1 MCIIILMA
9 NRKGSSQNDFQGTRM
24 EERLDDAINVLRNH
38 CEPQMLGLGGG
49 GPGGID
55 PSLLSGGSLQAMANS
70 ASNPAGTVKQE
81 RDRPGPG
88 SEWKSVKNT
97 EL

>member
-1 MCIIILMA
+1 
-9 NRKGSSQNDFQGTRM
+9 M

-55 PSLLSGGSLQAMANS
+55 PSLLAGGSLQAMANS
-70 ASNPAGTVKQE
+70 ATNPGAIKQE
-81 RDRPGPG
+81 RPGPG
-88 SEWKSVKNT
+88 SELTHKWRWTGAFDLHISSP
-97 EL
+97 